1 MSTNAIQIKT
11 DPDFYAP
18 FKTSQGYQVGD
29 LIYLSGQAAIDN
41 DGNVTGIGDFDAHTE
56 KTFANIQR
64 VLEAGGSDLS
74 KITKVTIYLK
84 EYDKFSKNREVAET
98 TFPAPIS
105 SRHDRRSL
113 LFRVARNGNRNRGHR
128 LDRR

>member
-11 DPDFYAP
+11 DSDFYAP
-18 FKTSQGYQVGD
+18 FKTPQGYQVGD

-41 DGNVTGIGDFDAHTE
+41 DGNVIGIGNFDAQAE

-74 KITKVTIYLK
+74 KIIKVT
-84 EYDKFSKNREVAET
+84 T
-98 TFPAPIS
+98 
-105 SRHDRRSL
+105 
-113 LFRVARNGNRNRGHR
+113 
-128 LDRR
+128 